1 MAYDFFKSPQT
12 PVDFSP
18 IVQGAT
24 AAAQLRARAAEI
36 FAQSFAGGMESAS
49 RERMA
54 KSQQAA
60 ENARNQ
66 ATLDAAQARMA
77 YELKFNKQAD
87 LQKQA
92 GMQSFEMAKQQQ
104 QQQFDLGMEEV
115 KSGNQLLHDQAVAKG
130 FAENTRAQGEQDRLT
145 AQYRI
150 DAERNAELIQQQ
162 QSNERL
168 TKAFRGISLANN
180 VNNPDKKWSTFQ
192 DLSLSPKDAHP
203 QLAGLTND
211 EIKALVRQP
220 GMEDSEVSAIVKSL
234 TQPSKQRV
242 YTSERWTQ
250 MEARLRGDLGLNDK
264 EVAAVQKA
272 SMSGT
277 GYMTEGDYQKKLYD
291 IAESYIAKARN
302 PPSGA
307 LLNALNPMAQEMKGL
322 EAEKIRVQTELA
334 QQQQQLA
341 ARRQAAAE
349 LSKNATFAFKPET
362 EQIKA
367 IEERAGQIMSQ
378 MGVQPTAKQ
387 QAPLGDDEI
396 NALIEKALGGGQ

>member
-36 FAQSFAGGMESAS
+36 FAQSFASGMESAS
-49 RERMA
+49 REKMA
-54 KSQQAA
+54 KAQQAA

-77 YELKFNKQAD
+77 YELRFNKQAD

-92 GMQSFEMAKQQQ
+92 SMQGFEMAKQRQA
-104 QQQFDLGMEEV
+104 QQFDLSMEGV
-115 KSGNQLLHDQAVAKG
+115 KSANQILHDQTVAQG

-145 AQYRI
+145 AKYRI
-150 DAERNAELIQQQ
+150 DAERNATLIEQQK
-162 QSNERL
+162 SNERL

-192 DLSLSPKDAHP
+192 DLALSPKDAHP

-220 GMEDSEVSAIVKSL
+220 GMEDSEVNAIVKSL

-250 MEARLRGDLGLNDK
+250 MEARLRGDLGLNDR
-264 EVAAVQKA
+264 EVAEVQKA
-272 SMSGT
+272 SMSGS
-277 GYMTEGDYQKKLYD
+277 GYLTEGDYQKKLYD
-291 IAESYIAKARN
+291 IAEGYIAKARN

-307 LLNALNPMAQEMKGL
+307 LLNALNPLAQEMKGL
-322 EAEKIRVQTELA
+322 EADKLRIQTEMA
-334 QQQQQLA
+334 QQAQQLA
-341 ARRQAAAE
+341 ARRQAASE
-349 LSKNATFAFKPET
+349 LSKNATFSFKPEA
-362 EQIKA
+362 EQMKA

-378 MGVQPTAKQ
+378 MGAQPVSKQ